1 MGNKKI
7 GLVVEGGGM
16 KCAYGAGI
24 LDRLLDEKAAFDYC
38 IGVSAGAANAASFL
52 AGQRERN
59 LRFYTIH
66 VKDPHYISVRN
77 YLHDGQVF
85 GLQYIYGTMSN
96 AGGIDPLDYD
106 AVMANPCEYEIVA
119 TDAKT
124 GRARYFNKSDLRR
137 DDYTPIMASSALPV
151 FCKPVEYGNRFYFD
165 GGVSDSIPVRRAF
178 EKGCDKIVVILSKP
192 RSFRKEP
199 EKHRRVYARK
209 LKEYPGMV
217 KAIDNRHIMYRR
229 EIALLKKA
237 EGCGRAF
244 VFAPPDSLKINTF
257 TKDPEVEQHLY
268 DLGIQDFN
276 RQHYELLKFMK
287 C

>member
-137 DDYTPIMASSALPV
+137 DD
-151 FCKPVEYGNRFYFD
+151 
-165 GGVSDSIPVRRAF
+165 IPR
-178 EKGCDKIVVILSKP
+178 LW
-192 RSFRKEP
+192 
-199 EKHRRVYARK
+199 HRRHFRYSVSRSNMGTAFI
-209 LKEYPGMV
+209 LMAEYPIQFRCAGHLKRAV
-217 KAIDNRHIMYRR
+217 IR
-229 EIALLKKA
+229 LL
-237 EGCGRAF
+237 
-244 VFAPPDSLKINTF
+244 
-257 TKDPEVEQHLY
+257 
-268 DLGIQDFN
+268 
-276 RQHYELLKFMK
+276 
-287 C
+287 